1 MGLIIGARALGEVTY
16 RGGMVSATVPRLSRE
31 ALNVPGEK
39 ARYEIQRDLVIK
51 KIDSLLL
58 PLMRKHRIDM
68 WITLD
73 REYNPDPFAAELG
86 GQGGVRNAHI
96 FFDTGQKLEK
106 VFIFSHPPRQDL
118 APRLYD
124 QLIHY
129 GYRPEGLRPHL
140 ADAVQRRNPR
150 RIGLNMSP
158 TLPMAD
164 GLTVSLKRYLDEAIG
179 PELAAREVSAE
190 LLQRDFRATR
200 TPEETALYRQLVEW
214 TAIWEEE
221 GLSRAAI
228 TPGVTTPD
236 EVHWWWREQARAV
249 GLDIASFL
257 PGLRIMRDGQVIE
270 ANDPRVPIEPGDCLS
285 IDAGLSFV
293 HFQTDMKRSAYVL
306 RPGETSAPRGVKKAL
321 AAANAVTDRLIANMQ
336 PGRLGHEVWDMTMAE
351 LNEDGYET
359 AYAMGSAA
367 GPKTPE
373 VGIYCHSVGTS
384 VHDIGARTS
393 EDNPHAF
400 GDRVRYPL
408 AVDNWYSVEHHTSTP
423 IAEWDYRTLRVNTEE
438 DSILTD
444 HGIEFLVPRQTEWLL
459 IPSDA

>member
-1 MGLIIGARALGEVTY
+1 MAIAIDRP
-16 RGGMVSATVPRLSRE
+16 SRLSRE
-31 ALNVPGEK
+31 TLGVPGEK
-39 ARYEIQRDLVIK
+39 ARYLIQRDLVVQ
-51 KIDSLLL
+51 KIDTLLL
-58 PLMRKHRIDM
+58 PLMRQHDIDM
-68 WITLD
+68 WITMD
-73 REYNPDPFAAELG
+73 REYHPDPFAAEIG

-96 FFDTGQKLEK
+96 FFDNGQRLEK

-118 APRLYD
+118 AARLYD
-124 QLIHY
+124 ELIHY
-129 GYRPEGLRPHL
+129 AYRPEGLRPHL
-140 ADAVQRRNPR
+140 ADAVRRRNPR
-150 RIGLNMSP
+150 KIALNMSP

-200 TPEETALYRQLVEW
+200 TPEETAVYRKLVEW

-228 TPGVTTPD
+228 VPGVTTAD
-236 EVHWWWREQARAV
+236 DVHWWWRDKAKEV

-257 PGLRIMRDGQVIE
+257 PGLRIMRRGTVIE
-270 ANDPRVPIEPGDCLS
+270 ANDPDVPIEAGDCLS
-285 IDAGLSFV
+285 IDAGLSYL
-293 HFQTDMKRSAYVL
+293 HFHTDLKRSAYVL
-306 RPGETSAPRGVKKAL
+306 RPGETEAPRGVKKAMV
-321 AAANAVTDRLIANMQ
+321 AANLVTDRLIGNMQ

-351 LNEDGYET
+351 LREDGYET

-367 GPKTPE
+367 GPRTPE

-384 VHDIGARTS
+384 VHDIGARTA

-408 AVDNWYSVEHHTSTP
+408 ALNNWYSVEHHTATP
-423 IAEWDYRTLRVNTEE
+423 LPEWDFLTLRVNTEE
-438 DSILTD
+438 DAILTER
-444 HGIEFLVPRQTEWLL
+444 GIEFFVPRQTEWLL
-459 IPSDA
+459 IESE

>member
-1 MGLIIGARALGEVTY
+1 METTHMHSSRLNRETLGIPDERT
-16 RGGMVSATVPRLSRE
+16 
-31 ALNVPGEK
+31 
-39 ARYEIQRDLVIK
+39 RYVIQRDLVIQ
-51 KIDSLLL
+51 KINTLLL
-58 PLMRKHRIDM
+58 PLMRQHDIDI

-96 FFDTGQKLEK
+96 FFDNGDRLEK
-106 VFIFSHPPRQDL
+106 VFIFSHPPRTDL

-124 QLIHY
+124 EMIHY
-129 GYRPEGLRPHL
+129 AYRPEGLRPYL
-140 ADAVQRRNPR
+140 AEAVQKRNPR
-150 RIGLNMSP
+150 RIALNMSA

-179 PELAAREVSAE
+179 PDLVAREVSAE

-200 TPEETALYRQLVEW
+200 IPEETGVYRRLVEW
-214 TAIWEEE
+214 TAIWEEV

-228 TPGVTTPD
+228 TVGVTTPD
-236 EVHWWWREQARAV
+236 DVHWWWREQAKAI

-257 PGLRIMRDGQVIE
+257 PGLRIMRDGRIIE
-270 ANDPRVPIEPGDCLS
+270 ANDPDTPIEPGDCLS
-285 IDAGLSFV
+285 IDAGLSFI

-306 RPGETSAPRGVKKAL
+306 RPGETEAPRGMKKAL
-321 AAANAVTDRLIANMQ
+321 AAANAVTDRLIANMV
-336 PGRLGHEVWDMTMAE
+336 PGRLGHEVWDMTMAA

-359 AYAMGSAA
+359 NYAMP
-367 GPKTPE
+367 GPTDPMQPQ

-393 EDNPHAF
+393 ENNPHAF

-408 AVDNWYSVEHHTSTP
+408 AVNNWYSIEHHTSTP
-423 IAEWDYRTLRVNTEE
+423 VAEWDYRTLRVNTEE
-438 DSILTD
+438 DSILTER
-444 HGIEFLVPRQTEWLL
+444 GIEFLVPRQTEWLL
-459 IPSDA
+459 I